1 MKFDKI
7 LLSHG
12 SGGRL
17 SQDLIQ
23 DIFLKDFGNE
33 ILDELND
40 SAVLDFSV
48 PSVPS
53 VPSGPSCLSCSRL
66 SFTTDAYVVSPI
78 FFPGGDIG
86 RLSVCGTVNDLS
98 MMGAKPLYLSVSF
111 IIEEGLGI
119 EELKAISRSIKEAA
133 DEAGVKIVC
142 GDTKVVG
149 KGMADRVFIT
159 TSGVGL
165 IPDGIDISPRRICPG
180 DSVIISGSIG
190 DHGIAIL
197 SQREGLG
204 FSSSLV
210 SDAAPLNHL
219 VASMLDEVGNDI
231 HALRDPTRG
240 GLATTLNEF
249 AGRSNLSI
257 KIYEDRIPVQDN
269 VRAVC
274 ELLGFDPLYI
284 ANEGKLV
291 AIVRNEVKDRVLAL
305 MRKHPLGINSAI
317 IGEVVEKPEGLVCL
331 ITRIGGIRVVDM
343 IAGEQLPRIC

>member
-1 MKFDKI
+1 MQFDRI

-17 SQDLIQ
+17 SQQLIH
-23 DIFLKDFGNE
+23 DVFLKELGNE

-40 SAVLDFSV
+40 SAVFNVAEGKLAY
-48 PSVPS
+48 
-53 VPSGPSCLSCSRL
+53 
-66 SFTTDAYVVSPI
+66 TTDAYVVSPI

-98 MMGAKPLYLSVSF
+98 MSGAKPFYLSASF
-111 IIEEGLGI
+111 IIEEGLSI
-119 EELKAISRSIKEAA
+119 NDLKTILMSMKQAA

-149 KGMADRVFIT
+149 RGMADKVFIT
-159 TSGVGL
+159 TSGIGL
-165 IPDGIDISPRRICPG
+165 IPDGIDISPRRIRPG
-180 DSVIISGSIG
+180 DSVILSGTIG

-204 FSSSLV
+204 FSSDFI
-210 SDAAPLNHL
+210 SDVAPLNHL

-231 HALRDPTRG
+231 HAMRDPTRG

-249 AGRSNLSI
+249 AQVANLGMR
-257 KIYEDRIPVQDN
+257 IYEDKIPVQDN
-269 VRAVC
+269 IRGAC

-291 AIVRNEVKDRVLAL
+291 TIVENVAGDRVLAC
-305 MRKHPLGINSAI
+305 MKRHPLGINAEI
-317 IGEVVEKPEGLVCL
+317 IGEVVEKPEGMVSLV
-331 ITRIGGIRVVDM
+331 TRIGGTRVIDM
-343 IAGEQLPRIC
+343 MVGDQLPRIC